1 MIRKFECNN
10 CHKTFQADDQSLVLC
25 PACHSDNVEYYSI
38 KIPYKA
44 IIAVII
50 AIAAIGIGIY
60 SVPYKNDNTGTN
72 NDDDIIR
79 SDTDSVIRDI
89 KEIEKKYTDE
99 TGLSIPPSISIQG
112 KMTLNDDDNT
122 YSFKVK
128 VDNLP
133 SSITYKVILT
143 DKITS
148 KTIAESK
155 DGSFERIP
163 PSKADGGI
171 YLIKIVDTQND
182 SVLCYLTKD
191 GFLPVKKVGRKL
203 SVSELQKLI
212 DSSDESLIGNGEN
225 PYLSPDYTIN
235 YNGLSNEEHQ
245 PSNLADVVEKL
256 EMGTWIRVKVESLTY
271 DDTKHIKSITL
282 NITK

>member
-10 CHKTFQADDQSLVLC
+10 CHKTFQADDQSIVTC

-60 SVPYKNDNTGTN
+60 CVLNKNDNTGTN
-72 NDDDIIR
+72 NDDDIQI
-79 SDTDSVIRDI
+79 SDTDSVIQDI
-89 KEIEKKYTDE
+89 KKAEEKYKVE
-99 TGLSIPPSISIQG
+99 TGLSIPPSISLQD
-112 KMTLNDDDNT
+112 KTRNDDDNT

-143 DKITS
+143 DKITN
-148 KTIAESK
+148 KTVAESK

-171 YLIKIVDTQND
+171 YLIKIVDTKND
-182 SVLCYLTKD
+182 SVLCDLTKD

-203 SVSELQKLI
+203 SVAELQKLI